1 MTDATTFSY
10 TGNGTSGIFIWGA
23 QLNVAN
29 APVNLLTFSEQ
40 FDDAVWTRL
49 NTTVTANTVIAPNG
63 TLTADSVFESS
74 DTVVTNHGIY
84 RASSLDFT
92 AGTTYT
98 TSAYVKNRSGSRSFR
113 LDFPSA
119 AFSGGPSAF
128 FDLQSGAV
136 LSGTGATITNVGDG
150 WYRCSFTQTATS
162 TASSRF
168 LTFGLGSGT
177 TRDYVGDGTS
187 GIFIWGAQLNTGST
201 ALPYVATTSSIYL
214 PPSYNS
220 TTPKNLLGFT
230 QEFDNAAWTKSN
242 SFVQTNLVF
251 WSEDVSNGYWSK
263 LGGGTAVNSN
273 TFNFTSTYG
282 SGYEAGV
289 TAAAGSTMTAS
300 VEVAGS
306 GTIQICVVD
315 GSGAFGTTATT
326 ITLTSTPTRYTVT
339 RTLVDANAI
348 LRVRNISGVAV
359 NGVTCGK
366 MQLVFGSVPGD
377 YQVTTSAAAAVQ
389 YSDPNGTRTADKLV
403 EDTAASTTHRVFN
416 GSAVTIPT
424 TGPSANT
431 IYVKAG
437 ERTAVRLTDNDL
449 VGADFD
455 LLTGAVSN
463 IASGATATATSVGG
477 GWWRLSLVR
486 TCATVNGRVVLY
498 LLSGGTVTYTGDGTS
513 GIYVWGAQLSNSAS
527 VDSYVYNPQAAPTST
542 AYYGPRFDYNPTTLA
557 ANGLLIEQQST
568 NLFLN
573 SSSLS
578 GVSFSNGTRA
588 ADQLVAPDGTVTG
601 SVISG
606 TGGGVATWTTNATAT
621 GTSMTFT
628 VYVKVGLSSTRN
640 TFTFL
645 MRNDT
650 TGTNFVAG
658 SFSTLTGAISGLGW
672 TSTNVGNDWYRIAY
686 TNSGSEIISVGNSIT
701 CYFGATGGIVFA
713 TTDRLGL
720 WGAQLEAGSFAT
732 SYIPTVAS
740 QVTRAADNASMLG
753 DNFSTWFNA
762 TEGTISSEASCFGLR
777 AAGNGVVGIS
787 DGTTSNRFGTY
798 VLSTNNAVVNYML
811 TGGVLQAEFVVN
823 SAAANSSV
831 FTSAF
836 GYKANDFAAS
846 VNGGAALTDTSGS
859 IATVN
864 RLLIG
869 NIYDV
874 AATNWL
880 NGWVRSISYYPTRL
894 PNATLV
900 SITA

>member
-1 MTDATTFSY
+1 VLYSEQFDVTVNGWTKVDATITANATAAPDGYATADLFVALAG
-10 TGNGTSGIFIWGA
+10 TGTSPRITGTNNVAGAISPYVASFFVKNNTNSFIQIANSAGTAWHCNFDVSAGLVGTSNNCTGTINNIGSGWYRCSVAYTPTNIADVSARCYLVPSSSASRAQTWNPLGTESVYIWGA
-23 QLNVAN
+23 QL
-29 APVNLLTFSEQ
+29 
-40 FDDAVWTRL
+40 
-49 NTTVTANTVIAPNG
+49 
-63 TLTADSVFESS
+63 
-74 DTVVTNHGIY
+74 
-84 RASSLDFT
+84 
-92 AGTTYT
+92 
-98 TSAYVKNRSGSRSFR
+98 
-113 LDFPSA
+113 
-119 AFSGGPSAF
+119 
-128 FDLQSGAV
+128 
-136 LSGTGATITNVGDG
+136 
-150 WYRCSFTQTATS
+150 
-162 TASSRF
+162 
-168 LTFGLGSGT
+168 
-177 TRDYVGDGTS
+177 
-187 GIFIWGAQLNTGST
+187 
-201 ALPYVATTSSIYL
+201 
-214 PPSYNS
+214 
-220 TTPKNLLGFT
+220 
-230 QEFDNAAWTKSN
+230 
-242 SFVQTNLVF
+242 VQ
-251 WSEDVSNGYWSK
+251 
-263 LGGGTAVNSN
+263 
-273 TFNFTSTYG
+273 
-282 SGYEAGV
+282 
-289 TAAAGSTMTAS
+289 
-300 VEVAGS
+300 
-306 GTIQICVVD
+306 
-315 GSGAFGTTATT
+315 
-326 ITLTSTPTRYTVT
+326 
-339 RTLVDANAI
+339 
-348 LRVRNISGVAV
+348 
-359 NGVTCGK
+359 
-366 MQLVFGSVPGD
+366 GSVPGD

-389 YSDPNGTRTADKLV
+389 YSDPNGTRTADKVV
-403 EDTAASTTHRVFN
+403 ENTAAGVAHRVQQTINITSAASTLT
-416 GSAVTIPT
+416 A
-424 TGPSANT
+424 
-431 IYVKAG
+431 YLQAG
-437 ERTAVRLTDNDL
+437 ERTWGHLRLDDAASTKF
-449 VGADFD
+449 AYFD
-455 LLTGAVSN
+455 LATGQLGSVT
-463 IASGATATATSVGG
+463 SGATSSISSVGSGWYRCSITLTAPAATASGVVVIGPTTGNN
-477 GWWRLSLVR
+477 
-486 TCATVNGRVVLY
+486 VN
-498 LLSGGTVTYTGDGTS
+498 TYTGDGTS
-513 GIYVWGAQLSNSAS
+513 GIYIWGAQLSNSAS
-527 VDSYVYNPQAAPTST
+527 VDPYVYNPQAAPTST